1 MTAGS
6 KIVNGVS
13 YVHGSVALSIIIG
26 IQSQN
31 FRHKGMSP
39 FKMVN
44 DEQKYLTIIRYYV
57 KYWIMIAQTSLEAHA
72 YILRYLT

>member
-1 MTAGS
+1 
-6 KIVNGVS
+6 
-13 YVHGSVALSIIIG
+13 
-26 IQSQN
+26 
-31 FRHKGMSP
+31 MSP